1 MLRLMRYPWTSSSEA
16 CVMIGKRSEWFLCL
30 TIYRPSSFSQ
40 GDFAASRVSSRSA
53 QSRTVTTLT
62 AMAALLQPWKMV
74 FAQVL
79 AGLNNRAKG
88 RLDQGVVDYL
98 PLRAEGGPSLVES

>member
-1 MLRLMRYPWTSSSEA
+1 
-16 CVMIGKRSEWFLCL
+16 
-30 TIYRPSSFSQ
+30 
-40 GDFAASRVSSRSA
+40 
-53 QSRTVTTLT
+53 
-62 AMAALLQPWKMV
+62 MAALLQPWKMV